1 MIDIHSMQCPRCGKP
16 LTLEKDPRGGM
27 WRCAVCSGVAA
38 NLTVLRRHLEADV
51 VRDFW
56 RKAVDA
62 STPSGNKCPSCSR
75 PFREFVVRHEDR
87 SLRLDLCRQCQL
99 MWFDRGELETFP
111 ESTAPEPPHPER
123 PTPSEIDWQL
133 ALLRLK
139 AKGAMNED
147 VDRFANY
154 VDVGLNVLMVL
165 LRLFLRLP

>member
-1 MIDIHSMQCPRCGKP
+1 MSTPGRACSMTSCS
-16 LTLEKDPRGGM
+16 
-27 WRCAVCSGVAA
+27 AVCSGVAA
-38 NLTVLRRHLEADV
+38 NLTVLRKHLAEDV

-99 MWFDRGELETFP
+99 MWFDRGELEAFP
-111 ESTAPEPPHPER
+111 ESAAPEPPRPKRALPPEI
-123 PTPSEIDWQL
+123 EQEF
-133 ALLRLK
+133 ALEKFR
-139 AKGAMNED
+139 AENAMNEEAD
-147 VDRFANY
+147 KFANY

>member
-16 LTLEKDPRGGM
+16 LTLEKDPHGGM

-38 NLTVLRRHLEADV
+38 NLTVLRRHLAEDV

-62 STPSGNKCPSCSR
+62 SAPSGNKCPSCSR
-75 PFREFVVRHEDR
+75 PFREFVARHENR

-99 MWFDRGELETFP
+99 MWFDRGELEAFP
-111 ESTAPEPPHPER
+111 RSAAPEPPQPER
-123 PTPSEIDWQL
+123 TRSEIAEDLIL
-133 ALLRLK
+133 AKMR
-139 AKGAMNED
+139 AQNETEEAAD
-147 VDRFANY
+147 KFANY
-154 VDVGLNVLMVL
+154 VDVGLSVLMVL